1 MSKNTKDPFSELKFF
16 FLKWVS
22 MGFKKNR
29 EVLRWSQIWG
39 NISEKVILKTVL
51 QKKSQAPRKYFFSN
65 LFRMHVYEVVFIS
78 EIRVK
83 VLTFYT
89 EILTF
94 FQETISV
101 LKRGFLNYFD
111 KKIEN
116 LRTKTGKN
124 TYYSD
129 LGIPIPIHKHM
140 NEMNFLLKRLKSL
153 RPIQIS
159 HDSW

>member
-1 MSKNTKDPFSELKFF
+1 
-16 FLKWVS
+16 
-22 MGFKKNR
+22 
-29 EVLRWSQIWG
+29 
-39 NISEKVILKTVL
+39 
-51 QKKSQAPRKYFFSN
+51 
-65 LFRMHVYEVVFIS
+65 MHVYEVVFIS

-111 KKIEN
+111 TKIEN
-116 LRTKTGKN
+116 LQYRDLKN

-140 NEMNFLLKRLKSL
+140 NEMNFF
-153 RPIQIS
+153 
-159 HDSW
+159 